1 MSEKL
6 NKRNPVFQADELCLL
21 DSLLYKYRNVLENKH
36 KGAVQVAQ
44 KTKYWSII
52 TNEFNAASLNVTVSY
67 LISEISVQRMVWY
80 YIIV

>member
-67 LISEISVQRMVWY
+67 LISEISVQRMV
-80 YIIV
+80 